1 MAIEDAVVLG
11 KCLRDLGDVESA
23 LAAYVGLR
31 RARVELVVAAGARG
45 SSMKVAGPVGRVVR
59 DLTMPIVLRQ
69 VARHVRQE
77 WMYGYHIDWDE
88 PIRAAA

>member
-11 KCLRDLGDVESA
+11 KCLRDIGDV
-23 LAAYVGLR
+23 GR
-31 RARVELVVAAGARG
+31 RTGRIRGAAAGTGRAGGRRR
-45 SSMKVAGPVGRVVR
+45 SPRHSMKVAGPVGRVVR
-59 DLTMPIVLRQ
+59 DLTMPIVLKQ

>member
-1 MAIEDAVVLG
+1 ME
-11 KCLRDLGDVESA
+11 R
-23 LAAYVGLR
+23 
-31 RARVELVVAAGARG
+31 VVAAGARG

-59 DLTMPIVLRQ
+59 DLTMPIVLKQ